1 MRTLKRRDFLQSGA
15 LAFGSAFLTSRLAF
29 ARTGTSKSRFVFI
42 IMRGALD
49 GLAAVPPYGDADYAG
64 LRREL
69 ALKAPGTP
77 GGALP
82 LNGFFGLHPS
92 LGFLHGAYTA
102 RELVV
107 FHALASPYRERS
119 HFDGQDVL
127 ENGSLQPHV
136 LQTGWLNRAL
146 ASLQAG
152 HGKELGVALGQ
163 NFPLV
168 MRGPASVT
176 SWSPSK
182 LASLDD
188 DTLERITDLYAGD
201 PLLASR
207 LADAL
212 AADAIANG
220 ATDTAMNSAVP
231 NAIANGTPDASMNSA
246 VPHDIA
252 HAAPHAASAATN
264 AASLA
269 PATGA
274 TTSNLTPM
282 GSPAAQTSQLGTV
295 ADAMAANSVPSGAP
309 AAGASQPSTGDM
321 ASAHTHATTMS
332 TEASPA
338 GEPANAMRDSRVA
351 TSTNAQS
358 NTAGDVR
365 PNQLQRGKQ
374 MRYTEVV
381 RAAASFLRRDDGPQ
395 VAVFDTTGWDTHANE
410 GSAEG
415 QLAGRLAALDAG
427 LRTLKAE
434 LGPAWADTAV
444 LLATE
449 FGRTAA
455 TNGTRGTDHGTATA
469 AFLLGGAVQGGRVL
483 ADWPGLSSHA
493 LYQGRDLKPTA
504 DLRSVLKG
512 VLSEHLLVASSAL
525 ESSVFPNSSEARSI
539 KDLFRV

>member
-49 GLAAVPPYGDADYAG
+49 GLAAVPPYGDSDYAG

-69 ALKAPGTP
+69 ALKAPGAP

-92 LGFLHGAYTA
+92 LGFLHDAYTA

-107 FHALASPYRERS
+107 FHAIASPYRERS

-127 ENGSLQPHV
+127 ENGSLQPHAV
-136 LQTGWLNRAL
+136 QTGWLNRAL
-146 ASLQAG
+146 ASLQTG
-152 HGKELGVALGQ
+152 RGKELGVALGQ

-231 NAIANGTPDASMNSA
+231 DAIANGTPDASMSSA
-246 VPHDIA
+246 VPHGIA
-252 HAAPHAASAATN
+252 HAAPHAALATANANALAA
-264 AASLA
+264 
-269 PATGA
+269 ATGA
-274 TTSNLTPM
+274 TTANATSM
-282 GSPAAQTSQLGTV
+282 GSPALQTSRPGTV
-295 ADAMAANSVPSGAP
+295 ADA
-309 AAGASQPSTGDM
+309 TG
-321 ASAHTHATTMS
+321 
-332 TEASPA
+332 E
-338 GEPANAMRDSRVA
+338 
-351 TSTNAQS
+351 
-358 NTAGDVR
+358 VR
-365 PNQLQRGKQ
+365 PNQLQRGKP

-427 LRTLKAE
+427 LRTLKDE
-434 LGPAWADTAV
+434 LGSAWADTAV

-525 ESSVFPNSSEARSI
+525 ESSVLPNSSEARPI
-539 KDLFRV
+539 RDLFRA